1 MSWLTGARIL
11 AMGFAAFGLLFVLEA
26 RDLEYM
32 GEFAPGA
39 GFLPFWLGLI
49 LFALVIAYLV
59 STREAAAAERPVS
72 SPGGKVVAVS
82 AGLGACVALISWV
95 GFAAAIAAY
104 LLYLIR
110 WVERRSWGLST
121 GVAVITT
128 LILYLVFRVW
138 LGVPLPRG
146 PWGF

>member
-1 MSWLTGARIL
+1 MSWLTGERIL
-11 AMGFAAFGLLFVLEA
+11 AIGFAAFGLLLALQA

-39 GFLPFWLGLI
+39 GFLPLWLGLI
-49 LFALVIAYLV
+49 LFALVIGHLV
-59 STREAAAAERPVS
+59 TTRKSVGERS
-72 SPGGKVVAVS
+72 ASGSGRKVYAVA
-82 AGLGACVALISWV
+82 AGLAACVALINWL

-104 LLYLIR
+104 LLYLTR
-110 WVERRSWGLST
+110 WVERRSWGLSA
-121 GVAVITT
+121 GLAAITT
-128 LILYLVFRVW
+128 LILYLVFRLW